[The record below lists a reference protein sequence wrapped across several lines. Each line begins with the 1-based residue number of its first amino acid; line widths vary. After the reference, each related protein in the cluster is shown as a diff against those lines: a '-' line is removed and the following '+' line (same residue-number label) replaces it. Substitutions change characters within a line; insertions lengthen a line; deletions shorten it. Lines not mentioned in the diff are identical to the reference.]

1 MNNLNHKNWF
11 SNVLIQII
19 IILISSFLL
28 TFLVS
33 KLLPSS
39 LPLFLQEGKRPG
51 ISKNVIDETIY
62 VDARSAA
69 DEISK
74 GNGILVDVRDTEDYM
89 VLHPEGAVN
98 IPYHND
104 SENIYAELSQILP
117 EGKIVYILCEGKL
130 CDMSVRVGGHLQE
143 SGYKSIIIKQDFDG
157 WKRLNL
163 PVTKENN

>member
-1 MNNLNHKNWF
+1 MNTTNQKNWF

-69 DEISK
+69 EKISK
-74 GNGILVDVRDTEDYM
+74 GNGILVDVRDTEDFM
-89 VLHPEGAVN
+89 DIHPEGAIN
-98 IPYHND
+98 IPYHNE
-104 SENIYAELSQILP
+104 SENIYAEISHILP

-130 CDMSVRVGGHLQE
+130 CEMSVRVGAHLEE
-143 SGYKSIIIKQDFDG
+143 SGYKSIIIKQDFEG
-157 WKRLNL
+157 WKRLKM